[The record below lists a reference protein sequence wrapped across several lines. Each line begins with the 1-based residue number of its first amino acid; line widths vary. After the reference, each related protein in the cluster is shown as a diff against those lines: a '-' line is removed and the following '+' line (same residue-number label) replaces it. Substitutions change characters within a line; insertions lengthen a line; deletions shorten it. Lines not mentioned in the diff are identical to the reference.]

1 MPNAVIC
8 DDDAVLRSVVAE
20 LAEGAG
26 LTVVAETDHGGDVLA
41 LVRRFGIDVV
51 VLDLSL
57 GHMSG
62 NEVMAALREE
72 GLSPLIVVF
81 SAYAEDNP
89 SLRSLGAGWIVDKP
103 DLERLAEAL
112 REAAE
117 AAAASGPAPSYHDG
131 RVSGAGPTGAGQ
143 ERRFASRVTE
153 EPLPVWRSASGI
165 EPSAEIPARLGTCAP
180 GDSVLAVLVE
190 DPTSVRE
197 RAGDLL
203 AADCVLEVAR
213 VLRATVRIQDIVLED
228 PACHGFLVLLR
239 GGDSH
244 AADAAWAR
252 TLRAMRD
259 RPTAA
264 RVRAG
269 VALVDSDD
277 GPPSARSRA
286 VAAALT
292 SLDEHLVRS

>member
-8 DDDAVLRSVVAE
+8 DDDAVLRSVVAD

-26 LTVVAETDHGGDVLA
+26 LTVVAETDHGGDVLT

-62 NEVMAALREE
+62 NDVMAALREE
-72 GLSPLIVVF
+72 GLSPQVVVF
-81 SAYAEDNP
+81 SAYAEDDP

-103 DLERLAEAL
+103 DLVRLAEAL
-112 REAAE
+112 REAA
-117 AAAASGPAPSYHDG
+117 ATASALAQASEDG
-131 RVSGAGPTGAGQ
+131 RASGAGPAGVGQ
-143 ERRFASRVTE
+143 ERRFASRAAE
-153 EPLPVWRSASGI
+153 EPFPVWRSPSGI
-165 EPSAEIPARLGTCAP
+165 EPSAEIPARLATCAP

-197 RAGDLL
+197 RAGDLV

-244 AADAAWAR
+244 ASDAAWAR
-252 TLRAMRD
+252 TLRAMRE

-269 VALVDSDD
+269 AALVDSDD